1 MSENVTKNGQE
12 VLVCHV
18 EGLEAYR
25 AGKTPVSKIPSD
37 LPQWKQELLKKK
49 EKEKMEKHREEMA
62 RLYEDSQTPEWMKP
76 LKKLHQRRKSE
87 QSEKE
92 EAERRKAEEEKQR
105 FEALPAWKKQLIFK
119 KRAKSADNLLA
130 GCDVKSLDK
139 SETKE
144 LEIVNSECKAKE
156 KIENGEVNLESDAGT
171 NGVDDGNENGISDN
185 EKLDYETSIDEIEK
199 EGEHDEENEEVED
212 TGDDSEQAVDFD
224 KNEGEEIEI
233 AQKIDEVDGDQKVNI
248 SEEIEDHDDELQIE
262 SSDNSS
268 EGELSPAVPND
279 NEDESQLLEPDEDEA
294 KETGEQQVEESGE
307 PEEVENNNED
317 KNRE

>member
-1 MSENVTKNGQE
+1 
-12 VLVCHV
+12 
-18 EGLEAYR
+18 
-25 AGKTPVSKIPSD
+25 
-37 LPQWKQELLKKK
+37 
-49 EKEKMEKHREEMA
+49 MA

-105 FEALPAWKKQLIFK
+105 FEAMPAWKKQLIFK

-171 NGVDDGNENGISDN
+171 NGVDDGNKNGISDN
-185 EKLDYETSIDEIEK
+185 EKLDDETSIDEIEK
-199 EGEHDEENEEVED
+199 EGARDEENEEVED
-212 TGDDSEQAVDFD
+212 TGDDSEQAVDCD
-224 KNEGEEIEI
+224 KNEGGEI
-233 AQKIDEVDGDQKVNI
+233 AQKIDEVGQDNVDSDEKVDI
-248 SEEIEDHDDELQIE
+248 SSEEIKDHDDELQIE
-262 SSDNSS
+262 LSDNSS

-279 NEDESQLLEPDEDEA
+279 NEDESPLLEPDEDGA
-294 KETGEQQVEESGE
+294 KETGEQQVEGSGE
-307 PEEVENNNED
+307 P
-317 KNRE
+317 